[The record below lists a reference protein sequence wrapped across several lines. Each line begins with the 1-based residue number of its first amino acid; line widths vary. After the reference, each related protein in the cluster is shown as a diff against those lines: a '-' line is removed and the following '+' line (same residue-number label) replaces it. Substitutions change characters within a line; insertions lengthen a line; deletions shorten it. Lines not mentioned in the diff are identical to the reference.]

1 MGTGDVRG
9 LLRQPG
15 LKLEPPPEAI
25 ERRCQVCGGARLEAG
40 LDLGHQPIAD
50 HLLTAAELDHPETF
64 YPLRLFHCRDCGLC
78 QLGYVTPPEAIYRN
92 FTFVS
97 GTTRTA
103 REHLGGFAAEMTRRL
118 GLGGTSFA
126 VDIGSSDGTLLKGY
140 APAGVRVLGVEAAAY
155 PAEQAIAA
163 GIPTWHAFFDHE
175 TAGLIRQESGA
186 ADAITA
192 AGVFGHVADLD
203 SVMRGIGLLLKEDGI
218 FAADSQYWLDI
229 VGQTHYDNIF
239 HEHLRHYSM
248 KPLAVLFARYG
259 FEMIDVSRSPV
270 YGGSFR
276 VFAARKG
283 RRPVE
288 PAVAA
293 LAGEEERAGLHDP
306 ETWAR
311 FAAAA
316 RTKRDRLIARV
327 ADLRRAGQEI
337 VGIGAPAKASTVC
350 NYCRLGRES
359 IAYLTEVNP
368 LRTGKFLP
376 GVHVPIEPEPLMFE
390 DRRRLAGLLFAWNY
404 YDEIVPKLRARGF
417 AGEVICP

>member
-1 MGTGDVRG
+1 MGTGNIRG

-15 LKLEPPPEAI
+15 LKLEDPPPPLT
-25 ERRCQVCGGARLEAG
+25 RCCQICGSARLEKG

-50 HLLTAAELDHPETF
+50 HLLTAAELDYPETF
-64 YPLRLFHCRDCGLC
+64 YPLQLFHCLDCGLC
-78 QLGYVTPPEAIYRN
+78 QLGYLTPPEAIYRN

-118 GLGGTSFA
+118 GLNRASFA

-140 APAGVRVLGVEAAAY
+140 APAGIRVLGVEAAAY
-155 PAEQAIAA
+155 PAGQAIAA
-163 GIPTWHAFFDHE
+163 GIPTWHAFFNYE
-175 TAGLIRQESGA
+175 TAALIREEFGL

-192 AGVFGHVADLD
+192 AGVFGHIADLD
-203 SVMRGIGLLLKEDGI
+203 SVMRGIGLLLHNDGI

-229 VGQTHYDNIF
+229 VAETHYDNIF
-239 HEHLRHYSM
+239 HEHLRHYSL
-248 KPLAVLFARYG
+248 KPLGILFERYG
-259 FEMIDVSRSPV
+259 FEIFDVDRSPV

-276 VFAARKG
+276 VYAARQG
-283 RRPVE
+283 RRPMQ
-288 PAVAA
+288 PSVAA
-293 LAGEEERAGLHDP
+293 LLDEESRAHLHEP
-306 ETWAR
+306 ETWAH
-311 FAAAA
+311 FAASA
-316 RTKRDRLIARV
+316 RAKRERLCEHV
-327 ADLRRAGQEI
+327 ADLRRAGKEI

-376 GVHVPIEPEPLMFE
+376 GVHLPIEPESRMFE
-390 DRRRLAGLLFAWNY
+390 DSRPLAGLLFAWNY
-404 YDEIVPKLRARGF
+404 YNEIVPKLRARGF